1 MKTRNWEI
9 FSLNIIT
16 RVEGIQIT
24 TWTLKA
30 AYQSCKATVTSKR
43 KKATR
48 HSQRAEIMINCKEN

>member
-9 FSLNIIT
+9 FSLNI
-16 RVEGIQIT
+16 IQIT

-30 AYQSCKATVTSKR
+30 AYQSCKAMVISKR

-48 HSQRAEIMINCKEN
+48 HSQRVETMINCKEN